1 MPLDQHTRDFSIFA
15 KKASTFMTG
24 IHERR
29 QNGYYYD
36 SLDAGRVCCDYCL
49 HIRDWFLLGIARYVS
64 LLELLS
70 FLIKVESFRLSSF
83 LRKDIYE
90 KRTRLHNFNS
100 YDDLVINLYNHKWDI
115 YTSDEPVYVNSRK
128 KQAVL

>member
-1 MPLDQHTRDFSIFA
+1 
-15 KKASTFMTG
+15 MTG

-36 SLDAGRVCCDYCL
+36 SLDAGRVCCDHYL
-49 HIRDWFLLGIARYVS
+49 YIRDRFLLGIASYVS

-70 FLIKVESFRLSSF
+70 FLAKVESFRLSSF

-100 YDDLVINLYNHKWDI
+100 HDDLVVNLYNRKWDI